1 MGAAMPIML
10 GLQTF
15 GKLAAANQDYHRTK
29 DMLKAQQQAA
39 NQNAAIEGIKASQ
52 VAENYAQ
59 KQKQAD
65 AQMKLVKGQIA
76 ASAGA
81 SGMANTGS
89 AADALAATEEA
100 YIEDSKNIL
109 QNQRN
114 ATWGY
119 MVNQANYQNEAKN
132 YDAMIKQAK
141 QQRNMSYFNTLIGTA
156 MQAYNMGAFGKGSSH
171 TSGGSENLFRY
182 SDKVNTS
189 WTYGGGGS
197 GNNFFRNSN
206 VKNGWTY
213 GG

>member
-1 MGAAMPIML
+1 M
-10 GLQTF
+10 
-15 GKLAAANQDYHRTK
+15 KLF
-29 DMLKAQQQAA
+29 
-39 NQNAAIEGIKASQ
+39 AAIDVGSYEL
-52 VAENYAQ
+52 E
-59 KQKQAD
+59 
-65 AQMKLVKGQIA
+65 MKIFEIP
-76 ASAGA
+76 
-81 SGMANTGS
+81 SGTKVF
-89 AADALAATEEA
+89 DWTIPKEWKIEEA